1 MKKYS
6 LIIFSFVL
14 LIACNSSTDTNTT
27 TEEVPA
33 IDSADLNPKSGVRGE
48 LTPEEQMEMLILT
61 VDETLDSIDAAY
73 SYIRQSSSKLSLSL
87 DERQQVNLALQQI
100 NDARDLIILEAQED
114 MLEKLQQKTT
124 AFKTMVSGM
133 KTKTNKLA
141 DISKSL
147 TRLSDMLQKATDAIV
162 SAASSGIIKPR
173 TVAN

>member
-1 MKKYS
+1 MKKY
-6 LIIFSFVL
+6 LFILFSFVL
-14 LIACNSSTDTNTT
+14 LIACNSSADKNTA
-27 TEEVPA
+27 TEETPA
-33 IDSADLNPKSGVRGE
+33 IDSADLNRNSGVKAE
-48 LTPEEQMEMLILT
+48 LTAEEQMEMLILT

-114 MLEKLQQKTT
+114 MLQQLQQKTT
-124 AFKTMVSGM
+124 AFKTMVGTM

-147 TRLSDMLQKATDAIV
+147 ARLSDMLQKATDAIV

-173 TVAN
+173 SAAN